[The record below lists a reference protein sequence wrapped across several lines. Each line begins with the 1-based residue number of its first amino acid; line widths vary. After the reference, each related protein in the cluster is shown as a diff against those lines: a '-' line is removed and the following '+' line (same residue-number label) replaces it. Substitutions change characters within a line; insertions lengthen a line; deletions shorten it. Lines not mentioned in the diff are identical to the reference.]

1 MGRRKKIIVVGL
13 PLFSKKFASEF
24 SKFTD
29 EYRLIALD
37 TYYSK
42 LDKLKFLF
50 HILTA
55 DLIFSINGSLTKS
68 LVFDIA
74 FIRKIPV
81 IMNWVGTDVVKSI
94 QAFKNNTYVSK
105 YKDEAIHFCEVD
117 WIRDELKEI
126 GIEAEISNFASFDKF
141 FELKPTNN
149 QRLTVLSYIPDNRAE
164 FYGINDILELSKS
177 FPNIDFLIVGGHSEG
192 YKPLP
197 ENYKAIGWV
206 KDMGPIYDKIDICI
220 RHTEHDGLSTFVL
233 EGLARGK
240 VVFYNNKFSHC
251 HFTPNL
257 DALKLQISQVLSS
270 FDSGSN
276 TLNNEGAAFI
286 STEFSK
292 DVIFKKLKTKIE
304 NVIG

>member
-24 SKFTD
+24 SKFTK
-29 EYRLIALD
+29 EYKLIALD

-42 LDKLKFLF
+42 FDKLKFLF
-50 HILTA
+50 HIYTS

-74 FIRKIPV
+74 FRNKIPV
-81 IMNWVGTDVVKSI
+81 IMNWVGTDVIKST

-117 WIRDELKEI
+117 WIKEELSEI
-126 GIEAEISNFASFDKF
+126 GIKAEISNFASFDRVF
-141 FELKPTNN
+141 DLKSTNN
-149 QRLTVLSYIPDNRAE
+149 KRLRVLSYIPDNRAE
-164 FYGINDILELSKS
+164 FYGIKDILELARS
-177 FPNIDFLIVGGHSEG
+177 FTNVDFIIVGGDSKAYE
-192 YKPLP
+192 PLP
-197 ENYKAIGWV
+197 KNYKAIGWI
-206 KDMGPIYDKIDICI
+206 KDMGPIYDQVDICI

-240 VVFYNNKFSHC
+240 VVFYNNKFTHC

-257 DALKLQISQVLSS
+257 EALKQQLAQVLTS
-270 FDSGSN
+270 FDSGNSI
-276 TLNNEGAAFI
+276 LNNEGAKFI

>member
-13 PLFSKKFASEF
+13 PLFSKKFVSEF
-24 SKFTD
+24 SKFTK
-29 EYRLIALD
+29 EYKLIALD

-42 LDKLKFLF
+42 FDQLKFLF
-50 HILTA
+50 HIYTT

-74 FIRKIPV
+74 FRNKIPV
-81 IMNWVGTDVVKSI
+81 VMNWVGTDVIKST
-94 QAFKNNTYVSK
+94 QAFKNNAYVSI
-105 YKDEAIHFCEVD
+105 YKEEAIHFCEVD
-117 WIRDELKEI
+117 WIKEELDEI
-126 GIEAEISNFASFDKF
+126 GIQAEISNFASFDRV

-149 QRLTVLSYIPDNRAE
+149 KRLTVLSYIPDNRAE
-164 FYGINDILELSKS
+164 FYGIKDILELSRS
-177 FPNIDFLIVGGHSEG
+177 FPDVDFITVGGDSKAYE
-192 YKPLP
+192 PLP
-197 ENYKAIGWV
+197 ENYKAIGWI
-206 KDMGPIYDKIDICI
+206 KDMGHVYDKVDICI

-240 VVFYNNKFSHC
+240 VVFYNNKFTHC

-257 DALKLQISQVLSS
+257 ETLKKHLSEVLRS
-270 FDSGSN
+270 FDSGNSIVN
-276 TLNNEGAAFI
+276 SEGAKFI

-292 DVIFKKLKTKIE
+292 DVIFKKLKTKID